1 LRGRH
6 LRRPEFFTIRT
17 KLPQHDLEDT
27 AIYTG
32 GGRLESQVDAN
43 LAEEDSDSEM
53 GEDDDE
59 SDESEDDNSDNDWNG
74 QDDNLEAIILEA
86 LQGDLPFAAKL
97 IPILHQ
103 HLYSERATS
112 TAQKVSPWRYGI
124 KNCSP
129 GAGRSNS
136 EQTSSSNARASD
148 STGNPRKRQR
158 RMGSQDQGLER
169 DEDNEDDDEDGNEKR
184 RPNEADGNAHDSNGP
199 EIPRLACPFHKRD
212 PAYYGIRHGATQN
225 SKKTDYRSCAG
236 PGFKSIQR
244 LK

>member
-1 LRGRH
+1 
-6 LRRPEFFTIRT
+6 
-17 KLPQHDLEDT
+17 
-27 AIYTG
+27 
-32 GGRLESQVDAN
+32 
-43 LAEEDSDSEM
+43 M

-129 GAGRSNS
+129 GAGRSSS
-136 EQTSSSNARASD
+136 EQTSSSNTRASD
-148 STGNPRKRQR
+148 STSNPRKRQR
-158 RMGSQDQGLER
+158 RLSSQNQGLER
-169 DEDNEDDDEDGNEKR
+169 DEDEEDDDEDGNGKR
-184 RPNEADGNAHDSNGP
+184 GPKGVDGNGQESNSL
-199 EIPRLACPFHKRD
+199 ELPRLACLFHKRD
-212 PAYYGIRHGATQN
+212 PARYGIQHGAAQS
-225 SKKTDYRSCAG
+225 SKKADYRSCAG